1 MAKIGRLAGA
11 ILAETE
17 GRFYLVGDCKVPCDF
32 EAEGFMPPPPE
43 RNVLAQPYIALEA
56 LRPFSWEGKT
66 PLFTGELEG
75 EPLAQRLVDSFLI
88 FRNGSVSER
97 LWRYVMSQS
106 RRDEAGAYEI
116 SWLLGIPHGVW
127 EMVRDQILRCS

>member
-11 ILAETE
+11 ILAETA

-32 EAEGFMPPPPE
+32 EAEGFMPPPAD
-43 RNVLAQPYIALEA
+43 RSVLTAPYIVLEA
-56 LRPFSWEGKT
+56 LGPYTFREPCLSSQ
-66 PLFTGELEG
+66 LEG

-97 LWRYVMSQS
+97 LWRYVISQS
-106 RRDEAGAYEI
+106 KKDEAGAYKVD
-116 SWLLGIPHGVW
+116 WLMEIPHGVW